1 MGIPSYF
8 RTILENYPNVIY
20 ANSKK
25 KTDYFLIDF
34 NSIIYN
40 QIPKVDIP
48 KNGNK
53 TKIQIENLIIKY
65 TIAYL
70 KHAICDFVKPQ
81 KMIYFAFDGVAPRAK
96 MTQQRWRRFKTIN
109 INKFDDY
116 LQNKYN
122 LPKKVNFGSKDVSPG
137 TKFMEKMSKQLQKAI
152 KSGSFST
159 HTKNKLEY
167 ILSDSSIPGE
177 GEHKYMNIIKNVT
190 NKKENITVFSPDA
203 DVIVLS
209 VSSNVNNIRIL
220 KTPQSE
226 IEREHYPTQEF
237 IYLDIDKFKKILFS
251 GILEVNSSFDMNK
264 IFIDYTFLTILEG
277 NDFVIAVPY
286 LKMIKD
292 QMRTLMKTYRK
303 ILNKNKE
310 YLIIVQKEKVSINR
324 KFFIELLDEIS
335 KNEEKMLKNIQKRM
349 HRIRKN
355 RPPRR
360 FEKEKDKEQHE
371 IEKCRFEHEEYYSE
385 YNPEYQ
391 KYNKIFN
398 KVNYFNENWKCDYY
412 GHFLE
417 IDCHNDKEYD
427 MYLRKVCHN
436 YIEALIFNMEYYLFT
451 SPAWRWHYRFRCA
464 PCISDLLQYIKSVP
478 TALDIN
484 LDKSTPYTPLQQLFM
499 ILPPQSKSY
508 LPKKYGELM
517 TNVDSPLIQYFP
529 IDFELDVLAGEKFIY
544 SEPIL
549 PELNDTKI
557 LNELVKIKLTKT
569 EERRNTLNK
578 EPIVIV
584 N

>member
-34 NSIIYN
+34 NSIIYS
-40 QIPKVDIP
+40 QIPKVDMQ

-96 MTQQRWRRFKTIN
+96 MTQQRWRRFKSIKEN
-109 INKFDDY
+109 DFDNY
-116 LQNKYN
+116 LQKKYN
-122 LPKKVNFGSKDVSPG
+122 LPKEVNFDKKSISPG

-190 NKKENITVFSPDA
+190 NKKENITLFSPDA
-203 DVIVLS
+203 DVIVLA

-220 KTPQSE
+220 RMPQHL
-226 IEREHYPTQEF
+226 EREYYPTQEF
-237 IYLDIDKFKKILFS
+237 IYLDIDEFKKILLS
-251 GILEVNSSFDMNK
+251 GILEVNSSFDIRNV
-264 IFIDYTFLTILEG
+264 FTDYIFLTILEG
-277 NDFVIAVPY
+277 NDFVMAVPY
-286 LKMIKD
+286 LNMKKD
-292 QMRTLMKTYRK
+292 KMRTLMKIYRK

-324 KFFIELLDEIS
+324 KFFIEFLDEIS
-335 KNEEKMLKNIQKRM
+335 KNEERMLKNIQKRM
-349 HRIRKN
+349 HRTRKN
-355 RPPRR
+355 RQLNR
-360 FEKEKDKEQHE
+360 FEKEKDQEPHQV
-371 IEKCRFEHEEYYSE
+371 EKCRFEHEEYFSE
-385 YNPEYQ
+385 YNPEYK

-417 IDCHNDKEYD
+417 IDCHNDKEYE
-427 MYLRKVCHN
+427 MYLRKVCQN

-478 TALDIN
+478 TALDVN

-508 LPKKYGELM
+508 LPKKYGDLM
-517 TNVDSPLIQYFP
+517 VNECSPLIQYFP
-529 IDFELDVLAGEKFIY
+529 TDFELDVLAGEKFIY

-549 PELNDTKI
+549 PELNDVKI
-557 LNELVKIKLTKT
+557 LRELEGIKLTKT
-569 EERRNTLNK
+569 EENRNKLNY
-578 EPIVIV
+578 EPIVITI
-584 N
+584 

>member
-1 MGIPSYF
+1 
-8 RTILENYPNVIY
+8 
-20 ANSKK
+20 
-25 KTDYFLIDF
+25 
-34 NSIIYN
+34 
-40 QIPKVDIP
+40 

-137 TKFMEKMSKQLQKAI
+137 TKFMEKLSKRLQKEI
-152 KSGSFST
+152 KSGTFST

-349 HRIRKN
+349 HRTRKN

-417 IDCHNDKEYD
+417 IDCHND
-427 MYLRKVCHN
+427 
-436 YIEALIFNMEYYLFT
+436 
-451 SPAWRWHYRFRCA
+451 
-464 PCISDLLQYIKSVP
+464 
-478 TALDIN
+478 
-484 LDKSTPYTPLQQLFM
+484 
-499 ILPPQSKSY
+499 
-508 LPKKYGELM
+508 
-517 TNVDSPLIQYFP
+517 
-529 IDFELDVLAGEKFIY
+529 
-544 SEPIL
+544 
-549 PELNDTKI
+549 
-557 LNELVKIKLTKT
+557 
-569 EERRNTLNK
+569 
-578 EPIVIV
+578 
-584 N
+584 